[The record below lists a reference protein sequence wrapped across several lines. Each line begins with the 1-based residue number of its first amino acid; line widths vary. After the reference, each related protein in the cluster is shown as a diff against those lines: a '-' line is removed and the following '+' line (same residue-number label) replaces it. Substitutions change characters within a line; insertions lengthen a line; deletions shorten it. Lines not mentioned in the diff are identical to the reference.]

1 MEELRNKVAV
11 ITGGAEGI
19 GRAIAHRAAQEGMKL
34 VLADI
39 NEISLAN
46 TVTELEGQ
54 GTEVIGVPTDVSR
67 YEDVV
72 ALANVAFTRFG
83 RVHLLVNNA
92 GVALC
97 KPAWELTLDDWDWV
111 LGVNLHGVIHGL
123 QAFVPRMLSDG
134 DAGHIINT
142 SSAAGLLTTPGFAA
156 YSVSKHG
163 VVALSEVLHHDLALR
178 GSKLKVSVLCP
189 AWVKTRIAESERN
202 REDADRSDP
211 SSFDPVSAKIAT
223 AVLHATAT
231 GIAPDRVADAVFDAI
246 AADRFYILTHPD
258 TKSGV
263 KVRMED
269 ILQGRNPTL
278 LSFDAGKAD

>member
-1 MEELRNKVAV
+1 
-11 ITGGAEGI
+11 
-19 GRAIAHRAAQEGMKL
+19 
-34 VLADI
+34 
-39 NEISLAN
+39 LAN
-46 TVTELEGQ
+46 
-54 GTEVIGVPTDVSR
+54 
-67 YEDVV
+67 
-72 ALANVAFTRFG
+72 AAFTRFH

-97 KPAWELTLDDWDWV
+97 KPAWELSSEDWNWV

-134 DAGHIINT
+134 EEGRIINT
-142 SSAAGLLTTPGFAA
+142 ASAAGLLTTPGFAA

-178 GSKLKVSVLCP
+178 ESRLKVSVLCP

-202 REDADRSDP
+202 REEAERSDLRE
-211 SSFDPVSAKIAT
+211 FDPVSVKIAT
-223 AVLHATAT
+223 AVLQATAA
-231 GIAPDRVADAVFDAI
+231 GIEPDRVADAVFEAI
-246 AADRFYILTHPD
+246 ASDRFYILTHPD
-258 TKSGV
+258 TRTGV

-278 LSFDAGKAD
+278 LSFDMERPD

>member
-1 MEELRNKVAV
+1 MDDLKGKVAV

-19 GRAIAHRAAQEGMKL
+19 GRAIAHRAAKEGMKL
-34 VLADI
+34 VLGDI
-39 NEISLAN
+39 DEHSLAD
-46 TVTELEGQ
+46 TVSELEGK
-54 GTEVIGVPTDVSR
+54 GAEVLGVPTDVSS

-72 ALANVAFTRFG
+72 ALADAAFTRHG

-134 DAGHIINT
+134 EEGHIINT
-142 SSAAGLLTTPGFAA
+142 ASAAGLLATPGFAA
-156 YSVSKHG
+156 YSVSKHA
-163 VVALSEVLHHDLALR
+163 VVALSEVLYHDLALR

-189 AWVKTRIAESERN
+189 AWVKTRIVESERN
-202 REDADRSDP
+202 REEAGHSDP
-211 SSFDPVSAKIAT
+211 STFDPVSAKIAT
-223 AVLHATAT
+223 AVLQATAT
-231 GIAPDRVADAVFDAI
+231 GIEPDRVADAVFEAI
-246 AADRFYILTHPD
+246 ASDRFYILTHPG

-278 LSFDAGKAD
+278 LSFDAGTTD

>member
-1 MEELRNKVAV
+1 MEDLRNKVAV

-19 GRAIAHRAAQEGMKL
+19 GRAIAQRAAREGMKL

-39 NEISLAN
+39 NADSLAA
-46 TVTELEGQ
+46 TVAELVGQ
-54 GTEVIGVPTDVSR
+54 GAEAIGIPADVSNFD
-67 YEDVV
+67 EVE
-72 ALANVAFTRFG
+72 ALANAAFTRFH

-97 KPAWELTLDDWDWV
+97 KPAWEVSVEDWDWV

-123 QAFVPRMLSDG
+123 QAFVPRMISDG
-134 DAGHIINT
+134 EEGHIINT
-142 SSAAGLLTTPGFAA
+142 SSAAGLLATPGFAA

-178 GSKLKVSVLCP
+178 ESRLKVSVLCP
-189 AWVKTRIAESERN
+189 AWVKTRIAQSERN
-202 REDADRSDP
+202 REDAERSDLKT
-211 SSFDPVSAKIAT
+211 FDPVSMKIAA
-223 AVLHATAT
+223 AVLQATAS
-231 GIAPDRVADAVFDAI
+231 GIEPDRVAEAVFEAI
-246 AADRFYILTHPD
+246 ASDRFYILTHPD
-258 TKSGV
+258 TKAGV

-278 LSFDAGKAD
+278 LSFDAGE

>member
-1 MEELRNKVAV
+1 MEDLGNKVAV

-19 GRAIAHRAAQEGMKL
+19 GRAIAYRAAKEGMRL

-39 NEISLAN
+39 NAASLAI
-46 TVTELEGQ
+46 TVAELEGQ
-54 GTEVIGVPTDVSR
+54 GAEVLGVPTDVSDFD
-67 YEDVV
+67 DVE
-72 ALANVAFTRFG
+72 ALANATFTRFH

-97 KPAWELTLDDWDWV
+97 KPAWELTSEDWNWV

-123 QAFVPRMLSDG
+123 KAFVPRMLSDG
-134 DAGHIINT
+134 EEGHIINT
-142 SSAAGLLTTPGFAA
+142 SSAAGLLATPGFAA

-163 VVALSEVLHHDLALR
+163 VVALSEVLYHDLALR
-178 GSKLKVSVLCP
+178 ESRIKVSVLCP

-202 REDADRSDP
+202 RDDAERSDLRD
-211 SSFDPVSAKIAT
+211 FDPVSMKIAA
-223 AVLHATAT
+223 AVLQATAS
-231 GIAPDRVADAVFDAI
+231 GIEPDRVAAAVFDAI

-269 ILQGRNPTL
+269 ILQGRNPTP
-278 LSFDAGKAD
+278 LSFDSGND

>member
-1 MEELRNKVAV
+1 MDDLKGKVAV

-19 GRAIAHRAAQEGMKL
+19 GRAIAHRAAKEGMKL
-34 VLADI
+34 VLGDI
-39 NEISLAN
+39 NEISLAG
-46 TVTELEGQ
+46 TVAELVGQ
-54 GTEVIGVPTDVSR
+54 GAEVFGVPTDVSS

-72 ALANVAFTRFG
+72 ALANAAFTRFG

-97 KPAWELTLDDWDWV
+97 KPAWELTLNDWDWV

-142 SSAAGLLTTPGFAA
+142 ASAAGLLTTPGFAA

-178 GSKLKVSVLCP
+178 GSNLKVSVLCP

-211 SSFDPVSAKIAT
+211 KTFDPVSVKIAT
-223 AVLHATAT
+223 AVIRATAA
-231 GIAPDRVADAVFDAI
+231 GIAPDQVADAVFEAI

>member
-1 MEELRNKVAV
+1 MEDLRNKVAV

-19 GRAIAHRAAQEGMKL
+19 GRAIAHRAAKEGMKL

-39 NEISLAN
+39 NADSLAI
-46 TVTELEGQ
+46 TVTELEALGAQ
-54 GTEVIGVPTDVSR
+54 VLGVPTDVSI
-67 YEDVV
+67 YEDVE
-72 ALANVAFTRFG
+72 ALANAAFTRFH

-97 KPAWELTLDDWDWV
+97 KPTWELSIEDWDWV

-134 DAGHIINT
+134 EEGRIINT
-142 SSAAGLLTTPGFAA
+142 ASAAGLLATPGFAA

-163 VVALSEVLHHDLALR
+163 VVALSEVLYHDLALR
-178 GSKLKVSVLCP
+178 ESRLKVSVLCP

-202 REDADRSDP
+202 REDAERSDLKT
-211 SSFDPVSAKIAT
+211 FDPVSMKIAA
-223 AVLHATAT
+223 AVLQATAS
-231 GIAPDRVADAVFDAI
+231 GIEPDRVAEAVFDAI

-258 TKSGV
+258 TRLGV
-263 KVRMED
+263 KVRMDD

-278 LSFDAGKAD
+278 LSFDAGTAD

>member
-1 MEELRNKVAV
+1 MDDLKGKVAV

-19 GRAIAHRAAQEGMKL
+19 GRAIAHRAAKEGMKL
-34 VLADI
+34 VLGDI
-39 NEISLAN
+39 DEHSLAD
-46 TVTELEGQ
+46 TVSELEGK
-54 GTEVIGVPTDVSR
+54 GAEVLGVLTDVSS

-72 ALANVAFTRFG
+72 ALADAAFTRHG

-134 DAGHIINT
+134 EEGHIINT
-142 SSAAGLLTTPGFAA
+142 ASAAGLVATPGFAA
-156 YSVSKHG
+156 YSVSKHA
-163 VVALSEVLHHDLALR
+163 VVALSEVLYHDLALR

-189 AWVKTRIAESERN
+189 AWVKTRIVESERN
-202 REDADRSDP
+202 REEAGHSDP
-211 SSFDPVSAKIAT
+211 STFDPVSAKIAT
-223 AVLHATAT
+223 AVLPATAT
-231 GIAPDRVADAVFDAI
+231 GIEPDRVADSVFEAI
-246 AADRFYILTHPD
+246 ASDRFYILTHPG

-278 LSFDAGKAD
+278 LSFDAGTTD

>member
-1 MEELRNKVAV
+1 MEDLRNKVAV

-19 GRAIAHRAAQEGMKL
+19 GRAIAHRAAREGMKL

-39 NEISLAN
+39 NAASLAI
-46 TVTELEGQ
+46 TVAELEGL
-54 GTEVIGVPTDVSR
+54 GAEVLGIPTDVSSFD
-67 YEDVV
+67 DVE
-72 ALANVAFTRFG
+72 ALANAAFTRFH

-97 KPAWELTLDDWDWV
+97 KPAWELTSDDWAWV

-134 DAGHIINT
+134 EEGRIINT
-142 SSAAGLLTTPGFAA
+142 ASAAGLLSTPGFAA

-163 VVALSEVLHHDLALR
+163 VVALSEALHHDLAVR
-178 GSKLKVSVLCP
+178 ESRLKVSVLCP

-202 REDADRSDP
+202 REETMRSDLME
-211 SSFDPVSAKIAT
+211 FDLVSLKIAT
-223 AVLHATAT
+223 AVLQATAT
-231 GIAPDRVADAVFDAI
+231 GMEPDRVAEAVFEAMGT
-246 AADRFYILTHPD
+246 DRFYILTHPS
-258 TKSGV
+258 TRIGV

-278 LSFDAGKAD
+278 LPFEAWNAD